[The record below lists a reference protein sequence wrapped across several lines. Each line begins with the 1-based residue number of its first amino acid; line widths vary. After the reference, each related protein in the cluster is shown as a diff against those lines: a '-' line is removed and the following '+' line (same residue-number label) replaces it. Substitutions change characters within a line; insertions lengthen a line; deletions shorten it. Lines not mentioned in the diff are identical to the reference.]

1 MSIDK
6 KKVAVELGKK
16 IRKIRINKGF
26 TITELA
32 HNSEMEYK
40 QLSRIELGKINT
52 TVYQINKIAVSLGIS
67 ITEIFDDVEIKS
79 EI

>member
-16 IRKIRINKGF
+16 IRKIRINKGL

-79 EI
+79 EK